1 MADNTQ
7 SQSTVNILPEG
18 FVVRGRDGQLKIVRG
33 GRLEAFSPGTGAGL
47 QKRGQEIIEHRVVPA
62 PMPLTQQPQIHVEA
76 LQVVPT
82 APSPVASPPPSPS
95 YQMPSSPPAPSV
107 QLPSALTPQK
117 PISSS
122 GKPSYFVEPED
133 EEDIALHR
141 EKILQLAPAS
151 QPSFDIDRTLAAIIL
166 RNNVVFA
173 DDVMEKRFY
182 QIVRSRL
189 IEMRNSTETEEALL
203 RSPKIG
209 GMGFE
214 QGLVRRLLIDIEEE
228 AQNIVS
234 LGTLGELQGRFR
246 APIRHEEPEAPYKPV
261 IPFPTPH
268 PSVPPAPERPASPP
282 DSKSFTHLILARKEA
297 AIAQPPLVVPLAVEP
312 PKTPSPPVTDV
323 QKPVP
328 VVQPRPVER
337 VSEEAS
343 VKIPITEAAAALPS
357 APPVQIPVQPSV
369 SQAPVEVMEPK
380 VEQKPQTIIRPEA
393 LPSRPRVTDIIQA
406 PTKHSVTGPI
416 DELAEM
422 TLEDFRRYGSSM
434 EEIKTKVLSKIE
446 LLEEESYA
454 KRFAGI
460 KAWRRSPVF
469 QLYLDMGRASIEDN
483 QSISDIITAR
493 VSKRQGALTSE
504 EFEAIADM
512 NIQLRY

>member
-228 AQNIVS
+228 
-234 LGTLGELQGRFR
+234 E
-246 APIRHEEPEAPYKPV
+246 H
-261 IPFPTPH
+261 
-268 PSVPPAPERPASPP
+268 
-282 DSKSFTHLILARKEA
+282 
-297 AIAQPPLVVPLAVEP
+297 
-312 PKTPSPPVTDV
+312 
-323 QKPVP
+323 
-328 VVQPRPVER
+328 R
-337 VSEEAS
+337 VS
-343 VKIPITEAAAALPS
+343 
-357 APPVQIPVQPSV
+357 
-369 SQAPVEVMEPK
+369 
-380 VEQKPQTIIRPEA
+380 RD
-393 LPSRPRVTDIIQA
+393 SR
-406 PTKHSVTGPI
+406 
-416 DELAEM
+416 
-422 TLEDFRRYGSSM
+422 
-434 EEIKTKVLSKIE
+434 
-446 LLEEESYA
+446 
-454 KRFAGI
+454 
-460 KAWRRSPVF
+460 
-469 QLYLDMGRASIEDN
+469 
-483 QSISDIITAR
+483 
-493 VSKRQGALTSE
+493 
-504 EFEAIADM
+504 
-512 NIQLRY
+512 